1 MFVRLINWALSA
13 ALIGTLVSIFTIG
26 AGYLLIKPNLPEIN
40 LVDEDVL
47 QIPLKV
53 LTSDGVLIG
62 EFGDQKRRTI
72 EYKEIPQNLKNAFL
86 AAEDDQFFEHS
97 GVRLTSLIRAVFQ
110 MVQSGEIVSGG
121 GTITMQVVRGY
132 LLSRD
137 QKIIRKIKEIYLAF
151 ELESSASKEEIFS
164 LYLNTIFLGNRSY
177 GVEAAANKYF
187 SKSINELTL
196 AESALIASSAQLPSR
211 INPIRSPD
219 RSIIRR
225 NWILGRMY
233 KLGYI
238 GRAQFLLA
246 KAEPINLTQ
255 LDSSFSLDG
264 RYIAEITRQAMIERY
279 GLSVYKDGLS
289 VITTID
295 SSLQQAAIESAA
307 KNLYAYDKRHGWR
320 EPVNL
325 LSKIP
330 DLIFQELQDGNLD
343 ILYQDSNT
351 SDELGMRQL
360 NISIIRSVITTIDSS
375 LQQAALES
383 VAKNLYAYDKRHGWR
398 EPVNLLSKIP
408 DSIFKELQ
416 DGNLDILYQDSIT
429 PDELGMRQLNISVIR
444 DFFKDFVNS
453 DRHSVGIVMD
463 VKPERIIYL
472 NNSFQLETL
481 FWDDAYEWARPR
493 ITINKLGPRPQNFYD
508 ILRLGDLIYLSEM
521 NGNYYLDQ
529 VPDAEVAFISADPS
543 SGAIKT
549 YIGGLNFS
557 KSNFDRVKQSYPQAG
572 SSFKPFIYASAF
584 ANGYKA
590 SDKINDAPIIFED
603 SNLES
608 SWRPENYTGKFY
620 GPIRLREA
628 LVQSVNLVSIKLLRE
643 MGIPLTQNYLSRF
656 GFSKSRLAPDLSLA
670 LGSSSFSPAE
680 MVRAYSIMVNS
691 DDPKDLFFIERV
703 MDRNG
708 KTIFQN
714 PQIDN
719 KKKNI
724 DAFPWFQTQLTE
736 EIKPFYLL
744 PPIQKESMASIDPRV
759 TFITKDILREALSRG
774 SNGRKTQVLNRDDI
788 AGKTGTTND
797 AISTWFSGFH
807 SDLVTTVWIGTD
819 DFSSLGDNEF
829 GSSIALP
836 TWVDFMKTA
845 LMSLPEEDW
854 KIPKGLSYVRVDRET
869 GKPVDESSKNSY
881 FELFLDE

>member
-1 MFVRLINWALSA
+1 MFIRLINWALA
-13 ALIGTLVSIFTIG
+13 IALIGSIASILTIG
-26 AGYLLIKPNLPEIN
+26 IGYLLIKPTLPEIN

-72 EYKEIPQNLKNAFL
+72 EYDQIPQNLKNAFL
-86 AAEDDQFFEHS
+86 AAEDDQFFEH
-97 GVRLTSLIRAVFQ
+97 GGIRIPSLIRAFYQ
-110 MVQSGEIVSGG
+110 MIQSGEIVSGG

-132 LLSRD
+132 LLSRE

-151 ELESSASKEEIFS
+151 ELEGSATKEEIFS

-196 AESALIASSAQLPSR
+196 AEAALIASSAQLPSR

-219 RSIIRR
+219 RSIVRR
-225 NWILGRMY
+225 NWILGRMH

-246 KAEPINLTQ
+246 KSEPIKLTQ
-255 LDSSFSLDG
+255 LDSNFSLDG

-295 SSLQQAAIESAA
+295 SSLQQAALESVS
-307 KNLYAYDKRHGWR
+307 KNLYIYDKRHGWR
-320 EPVNL
+320 EPINL
-325 LSKIP
+325 LSKISES
-330 DLIFQELQDGNLD
+330 IFEELQAGNLE
-343 ILYQDSNT
+343 ILYEESNT
-351 SDELGMRQL
+351 SDELGM
-360 NISIIRSVITTIDSS
+360 
-375 LQQAALES
+375 
-383 VAKNLYAYDKRHGWR
+383 K
-398 EPVNLLSKIP
+398 
-408 DSIFKELQ
+408 
-416 DGNLDILYQDSIT
+416 
-429 PDELGMRQLNISVIR
+429 QLNISVIR
-444 DFFKDFVNS
+444 DFFKELVNL
-453 DRHSVGIVMD
+453 DKHSGGIVID
-463 VKPERIIYL
+463 VKPERVLYL
-472 NNSFQLETL
+472 NNAFQLESL
-481 FWDDAYEWARPR
+481 FWDDAYKWARR
-493 ITINKLGPRPQNFYD
+493 KIDINKLGPRPQNFYD
-508 ILRLGDLIYLSEM
+508 ILRMGDLIYLSEQ

-529 VPDAEVAFISADPS
+529 IPDAEVAFISTDPS
-543 SGAIKT
+543 NGAIKT

-557 KSNFDRVKQSYPQAG
+557 KSNFDRIKQSYPQAG

-584 ANGYKA
+584 ANGYQA

-603 SNLES
+603 ANLES

-643 MGIPLTQNYLSRF
+643 MGIPLTKNYLSRF
-656 GFSKSRLAPDLSLA
+656 GFPVSRLAPDLSLA

-680 MVRAYSIMVNS
+680 MVRAYSIMANS
-691 DDPKDLFFIERV
+691 DDPQDLYFIERIE
-703 MDRNG
+703 DRNG
-708 KTIFQN
+708 KIIFQN
-714 PQIDN
+714 PQTEN

-744 PPIQKESMASIDPRV
+744 PPLSKESLEPIDPRV

-774 SNGRKTQVLNRDDI
+774 SNGRKTQVLRRGDI

-807 SDLVTTVWIGTD
+807 NDLVSTVWVGTD

-836 TWVDFMKTA
+836 TWVDFMKKA
-845 LMSLPEEDW
+845 LTNLPEEDW
-854 KIPKGLSYVRVDRET
+854 SMPKGLSYVRVDRET
-869 GKPVDESSKNSY
+869 GQPVDENSKNSY
-881 FELFLDE
+881 FELFFDEEI

>member
-1 MFVRLINWALSA
+1 MFIRLINWALA
-13 ALIGTLVSIFTIG
+13 IALIGSIASILTIG
-26 AGYLLIKPNLPEIN
+26 IGYLLIKPTLPEIN

-72 EYKEIPQNLKNAFL
+72 EYDQIPQNLKNAFL
-86 AAEDDQFFEHS
+86 AAEDDQFFEH
-97 GVRLTSLIRAVFQ
+97 GGIRIPSLIRAFYQ
-110 MVQSGEIVSGG
+110 MIQSGEIVSGG

-132 LLSRD
+132 LLSRE

-151 ELESSASKEEIFS
+151 ELEGSATKEEIFS

-196 AESALIASSAQLPSR
+196 AEAALIASSAQLPSR

-219 RSIIRR
+219 RSIVRR
-225 NWILGRMY
+225 NWILGRMH

-246 KAEPINLTQ
+246 KSEPIKLTQ
-255 LDSSFSLDG
+255 LDSNFSLDG

-295 SSLQQAAIESAA
+295 SSLQQAALESVS
-307 KNLYAYDKRHGWR
+307 KNLYIYDKRHGWR
-320 EPVNL
+320 DPINL
-325 LSKIP
+325 LSKISES
-330 DLIFQELQDGNLD
+330 IFEELQAGNLE
-343 ILYQDSNT
+343 ILYEESNT
-351 SDELGMRQL
+351 SDELGM
-360 NISIIRSVITTIDSS
+360 
-375 LQQAALES
+375 
-383 VAKNLYAYDKRHGWR
+383 K
-398 EPVNLLSKIP
+398 
-408 DSIFKELQ
+408 
-416 DGNLDILYQDSIT
+416 
-429 PDELGMRQLNISVIR
+429 QLNISVIR
-444 DFFKDFVNS
+444 DFFKELVNL
-453 DRHSVGIVMD
+453 DKHSGGIVID
-463 VKPERIIYL
+463 VKPERVLYL
-472 NNSFQLETL
+472 NNTFQLESL
-481 FWDDAYEWARPR
+481 FWDDAYKWARR
-493 ITINKLGPRPQNFYD
+493 KIDINKLGPRPQNFYD
-508 ILRLGDLIYLSEM
+508 ILRMGDLIYLSEQ

-529 VPDAEVAFISADPS
+529 IPDAEVAFISTDPS
-543 SGAIKT
+543 NGAIKT

-557 KSNFDRVKQSYPQAG
+557 KSNFDRIKQSYPQAG

-603 SNLES
+603 ANLES

-643 MGIPLTQNYLSRF
+643 MGIPLTKNYLSRF
-656 GFSKSRLAPDLSLA
+656 GFPVSRLAPDLSLA

-680 MVRAYSIMVNS
+680 MVRAYSIMANS
-691 DDPKDLFFIERV
+691 DDPQDLYFIERIE
-703 MDRNG
+703 DRNG
-708 KTIFQN
+708 KIIFQN
-714 PQIDN
+714 PQTDN

-744 PPIQKESMASIDPRV
+744 PPLSKESLEPIDPRV

-774 SNGRKTQVLNRDDI
+774 SNGRKTQVLRRSDI

-807 SDLVTTVWIGTD
+807 NDLVSTVWVGTD

-836 TWVDFMKTA
+836 TWVDFMKKA
-845 LMSLPEEDW
+845 LTNLPEEDW
-854 KIPKGLSYVRVDRET
+854 SMPKGLSYVRVDRET
-869 GKPVDESSKNSY
+869 GQPVDENSKNSY
-881 FELFLDE
+881 FELFFDEEI

>member
-1 MFVRLINWALSA
+1 MIIRLINLALSS
-13 ALIGTLVSIFTIG
+13 ALIVALVSIFIIG
-26 AGYLLIKPNLPEIN
+26 TGYLLIKPSLPEIN
-40 LVDEDVL
+40 LVDEGVL

-53 LTSDGVLIG
+53 FTSDGVLIG

-72 EYKEIPQNLKNAFL
+72 EYEEIPDNLKNAFL
-86 AAEDDQFFEHS
+86 AAEDDQFFMH
-97 GVRLTSLIRAVFQ
+97 GGIRLSSLIRAVYQ
-110 MVQSGEIVSGG
+110 MIQSGEIVSGG

-132 LLSRD
+132 LLSRE

-151 ELESSASKEEIFS
+151 ELESSATKEEIFS

-211 INPIRSPD
+211 INPIRSPN

-246 KAEPINLTQ
+246 QSEPINLTQ
-255 LDSSFSLDG
+255 LDSNFSLDG
-264 RYIAEITRQAMIERY
+264 RYIAEITRQAMIDRY

-295 SSLQQAAIESAA
+295 SSLQQAALNSAE

-320 EPVNL
+320 EPINL

-330 DLIFQELQDGNLD
+330 ESIFDELKDGNLN
-343 ILYQDSNT
+343 ILFEESNT
-351 SDELGMRQL
+351 LDELGMRQL
-360 NISIIRSVITTIDSS
+360 NISIIRD
-375 LQQAALES
+375 L
-383 VAKNLYAYDKRHGWR
+383 
-398 EPVNLLSKIP
+398 
-408 DSIFKELQ
+408 FKEML
-416 DGNLDILYQDSIT
+416 NLD
-429 PDELGMRQLNISVIR
+429 
-444 DFFKDFVNS
+444 K
-453 DRHSVGIVMD
+453 HSGGIVID
-463 VKPERIIYL
+463 VKPERVMYL
-472 NNSFQLETL
+472 NNSFQLESL
-481 FWDDAYEWARPR
+481 FWDDSYKWARQK
-493 ITINKLGPRPQNFYD
+493 IDINKLGPRPQNFYD
-508 ILRLGDLIYLSEM
+508 ILRKGDLLYLSQK

-529 VPDAEVAFISADPS
+529 VPDAEVAFISTDPS
-543 SGAIKT
+543 NGAIKT

-643 MGIPLTQNYLSRF
+643 MGIPLTQDYLSRF
-656 GFSKSRLAPDLSLA
+656 GFSISRLAPDLSLA

-680 MVRAYSIMVNS
+680 MVRAYSILVNS
-691 DDPKDLFFIERV
+691 EDPKDLFFIDRIE
-703 MDRNG
+703 DRNG

-714 PQIDN
+714 PKVEN
-719 KKKNI
+719 KQKNI
-724 DAFPWFQTQLTE
+724 EAFPWFQTQLTE

-744 PPIQKESMASIDPRV
+744 PPITKKLLEPIDPRA
-759 TFITKDILREALSRG
+759 TFITKDILRETLSRG
-774 SNGRKTQVLNRDDI
+774 SNRRKTEVLNRSDI

-807 SDLVTTVWIGTD
+807 NDLVTTIWIGTD
-819 DFSSLGDNEF
+819 DFTSLGDNEF

-836 TWVDFMKTA
+836 AWVDFMKTA
-845 LMSLPEEDW
+845 LPDLPEDDW
-854 KIPKGLSYVRVDRET
+854 EIPKGLSYVRVDRET
-869 GKPVDESSKNSY
+869 GRPVDESSKNSY
-881 FELFLDE
+881 FELYLDEGS

>member
-1 MFVRLINWALSA
+1 MFSKLINWAFLA
-13 ALIGTLVSIFTIG
+13 ALIATLISIFTIG
-26 AGYLLIKPNLPEIN
+26 VGYIVIKPSLPEIN

-72 EYKEIPQNLKNAFL
+72 EYQQIPKNLKNAFL
-86 AAEDDQFFEHS
+86 AAEDDQFFEHN
-97 GVRLTSLIRAVFQ
+97 GIRIPSLLRAFYQ
-110 MVQSGEIVSGG
+110 MIQSGEIVSGG

-132 LLSRD
+132 LLSRE

-187 SKSINELTL
+187 AKSIDDLTL

-238 GRAQFLLA
+238 GRAQLLLA
-246 KAEPINLTQ
+246 QSEPIKLTQ
-255 LDSSFSLDG
+255 LDSSFTLDG
-264 RYIAEITRQAMIERY
+264 RYIAEITRQAMIDRY
-279 GLSVYKDGLS
+279 GLSVYKDGL
-289 VITTID
+289 
-295 SSLQQAAIESAA
+295 
-307 KNLYAYDKRHGWR
+307 
-320 EPVNL
+320 
-325 LSKIP
+325 
-330 DLIFQELQDGNLD
+330 
-343 ILYQDSNT
+343 
-351 SDELGMRQL
+351 
-360 NISIIRSVITTIDSS
+360 SVITTIDSS

-398 EPVNLLSKIP
+398 EPINLLSKIP
-408 DSIFKELQ
+408 ESIFKELQ
-416 DGNLDILYQDSIT
+416 AGNLNVLYEESNISDS
-429 PDELGMRQLNISVIR
+429 LGMKQRNVSVIR
-444 DFFKDFVNS
+444 DFFEELVSLDN
-453 DRHSVGIVMD
+453 HSAGIVID
-463 VKPERIIYL
+463 VKPERVVYL
-472 NNSFQLETL
+472 NNSFQLESL
-481 FWDDAYEWARPR
+481 FWNDSYNWARRR
-493 ITINKLGPRPQNFYD
+493 IDINKLGPRPQNFYD
-508 ILRLGDLIYLSEM
+508 ILSLGDLIYLSKA
-521 NGNYYLDQ
+521 NGSYYLDQ

-643 MGIPLTQNYLSRF
+643 MGIPLTQDYLSRF

-680 MVRAYSIMVNS
+680 MVRAYSILVNS
-691 DDPKDLFFIERV
+691 KDPKDLFFIERII
-703 MDRNG
+703 DRDG

-714 PQIDN
+714 PQLEN
-719 KKKNI
+719 KEKNI
-724 DAFPWFQTQLTE
+724 TAFPWFQTQFTD

-744 PPIQKESMASIDPRV
+744 PSINKQSIESIDPRV
-759 TFITKDILREALSRG
+759 SFITKDILRETLSRG
-774 SNGRKTQVLNRDDI
+774 SYRRKVQVLKRSDI

-807 SDLVTTVWIGTD
+807 NNLATTVWVGTD
-819 DFSSLGDNEF
+819 DFSSLGNNEF

-836 TWVDFMKTA
+836 AWIDFMKTA
-845 LMSLPEEDW
+845 LVSLPEEDW
-854 KIPKGLSYVRVDRET
+854 KIPKGLSYVRVDLET
-869 GKPVDESSKNSY
+869 GRPVDETSQNSY
-881 FELFLDE
+881 FELFLDEDS

>member
-1 MFVRLINWALSA
+1 M
-13 ALIGTLVSIFTIG
+13 
-26 AGYLLIKPNLPEIN
+26 IKTNLPEIN

-72 EYKEIPQNLKNAFL
+72 EYREIPQNLKNAFL

-246 KAEPINLTQ
+246 KSEPINLTQ

-264 RYIAEITRQAMIERY
+264 RYIAEIARQAMIERY
-279 GLSVYKDGLS
+279 GLSVYKDGL
-289 VITTID
+289 
-295 SSLQQAAIESAA
+295 
-307 KNLYAYDKRHGWR
+307 
-320 EPVNL
+320 
-325 LSKIP
+325 
-330 DLIFQELQDGNLD
+330 
-343 ILYQDSNT
+343 
-351 SDELGMRQL
+351 
-360 NISIIRSVITTIDSS
+360 SVITTIDSS

-398 EPVNLLSKIP
+398 EPVNLLSRIP
-408 DSIFKELQ
+408 ESIFKELQ
-416 DGNLDILYQDSIT
+416 DGNLDILYKDAIT
-429 PDELGMRQLNISVIR
+429 SDELGMRQLNISLIR
-444 DFFKDFVNS
+444 DFFEEFVNS
-453 DRHSVGIVMD
+453 DMHSAGIVMD

-472 NNSFQLETL
+472 NNSFQLESL
-481 FWDDAYEWARPR
+481 FWDDSYQWARPR
-493 ITINKLGPRPQNFYD
+493 ITINKLGPRPENFYD

-521 NGNYYLDQ
+521 NGDYYLDQ
-529 VPDAEVAFISADPS
+529 VPDAEVAFISTNPS
-543 SGAIKT
+543 NGAVKT

-628 LVQSVNLVSIKLLRE
+628 LVQSINIVSIKLLRE

-703 MDRNG
+703 VDRNG

-714 PQIDN
+714 PQAKN
-719 KKKNI
+719 KTKNI
-724 DAFPWFQTQLTE
+724 NAFPWFQTQLTE

-744 PPIQKESMASIDPRV
+744 PPIQNASSSPIDPRV
-759 TFITKDILREALSRG
+759 TFVTKDILREALSRG
-774 SNGRKTQVLNRDDI
+774 SNGRKTQALNRSDI

-807 SDLVTTVWIGTD
+807 NDLVTTVWVGTD
-819 DFSSLGDNEF
+819 DFSSLG
-829 GSSIALP
+829 
-836 TWVDFMKTA
+836 
-845 LMSLPEEDW
+845 
-854 KIPKGLSYVRVDRET
+854 R
-869 GKPVDESSKNSY
+869 
-881 FELFLDE
+881 

>member
-1 MFVRLINWALSA
+1 MFIRLINWALA
-13 ALIGTLVSIFTIG
+13 IALIGSIASILTIG
-26 AGYLLIKPNLPEIN
+26 IGYFLIKPTLPEIN

-72 EYKEIPQNLKNAFL
+72 EYDQIPKNLKNAFL
-86 AAEDDQFFEHS
+86 AAEDDQFFEH
-97 GVRLTSLIRAVFQ
+97 GGIRIPSLIRAFYQ
-110 MVQSGEIVSGG
+110 MIQSGEIVSGG

-132 LLSRD
+132 LLSRE
-137 QKIIRKIKEIYLAF
+137 QKIFRKIKEIYLAF
-151 ELESSASKEEIFS
+151 ELEGSATKEEIFS

-196 AESALIASSAQLPSR
+196 AEAALIASSAQLPSR

-219 RSIIRR
+219 RSIVRR
-225 NWILGRMY
+225 NWILGRMH

-246 KAEPINLTQ
+246 KSEPIKLTQ
-255 LDSSFSLDG
+255 LDSNFSLDG

-295 SSLQQAAIESAA
+295 SSLQQAALESVS
-307 KNLYAYDKRHGWR
+307 KNLYIYDKRHGWR
-320 EPVNL
+320 EPINL
-325 LSKIP
+325 LSKISES
-330 DLIFQELQDGNLD
+330 IFEELQAGNLE
-343 ILYQDSNT
+343 ILYEESNT
-351 SDELGMRQL
+351 SDELGM
-360 NISIIRSVITTIDSS
+360 
-375 LQQAALES
+375 
-383 VAKNLYAYDKRHGWR
+383 K
-398 EPVNLLSKIP
+398 
-408 DSIFKELQ
+408 
-416 DGNLDILYQDSIT
+416 
-429 PDELGMRQLNISVIR
+429 QLNISVIR
-444 DFFKDFVNS
+444 DFFKELVNL
-453 DRHSVGIVMD
+453 DKHSGGIVID
-463 VKPERIIYL
+463 VKPERVLYL
-472 NNSFQLETL
+472 NNAFQLESL
-481 FWDDAYEWARPR
+481 FWDDAYKWARR
-493 ITINKLGPRPQNFYD
+493 KIDINKLGPRPQNFYD
-508 ILRLGDLIYLSEM
+508 ILRMGDLIYLSEQ

-529 VPDAEVAFISADPS
+529 IPDAEVAFISTDPS
-543 SGAIKT
+543 NGAIKT

-557 KSNFDRVKQSYPQAG
+557 KSNFDRIKQSYPQAG

-584 ANGYKA
+584 ANGYQA

-603 SNLES
+603 ANLES

-643 MGIPLTQNYLSRF
+643 MGIPLTKNYLSRF
-656 GFSKSRLAPDLSLA
+656 GFPVSRLAPDLSLA

-680 MVRAYSIMVNS
+680 MVRAYSIMANS
-691 DDPKDLFFIERV
+691 DDPQDLYFIERIE
-703 MDRNG
+703 DRNG
-708 KTIFQN
+708 KIIFQN
-714 PQIDN
+714 PQTEN

-744 PPIQKESMASIDPRV
+744 PPLSKESLEPIDPRV

-774 SNGRKTQVLNRDDI
+774 SNGRKTQVLRRSDI

-807 SDLVTTVWIGTD
+807 NDLVSTVWVGTD

-836 TWVDFMKTA
+836 TWVDFMKKA
-845 LMSLPEEDW
+845 LTNLPEEDW
-854 KIPKGLSYVRVDRET
+854 SMPKGLSYVRVDRET
-869 GKPVDESSKNSY
+869 GQPVDENSKNSY
-881 FELFLDE
+881 FELFFDEEI

>member
-1 MFVRLINWALSA
+1 MFIRLINLALSA
-13 ALIGTLVSIFTIG
+13 ALIGTLVSTFTIVG
-26 AGYLLIKPNLPEIN
+26 GYLLIKPNLPEIN

-246 KAEPINLTQ
+246 KSEPINLTQ
-255 LDSSFSLDG
+255 LDSNFSLDG
-264 RYIAEITRQAMIERY
+264 RYIAEIARQAMINRY

-289 VITTID
+289 V
-295 SSLQQAAIESAA
+295 
-307 KNLYAYDKRHGWR
+307 
-320 EPVNL
+320 
-325 LSKIP
+325 
-330 DLIFQELQDGNLD
+330 F
-343 ILYQDSNT
+343 
-351 SDELGMRQL
+351 
-360 NISIIRSVITTIDSS
+360 TTIDSS
-375 LQQAALES
+375 LQQAALKS
-383 VAKNLYAYDKRHGWR
+383 VAKNLYEYDKRHGWR
-398 EPVNLLSKIP
+398 EPTNLLSKIP
-408 DSIFKELQ
+408 DSIFKELK

-429 PDELGMRQLNISVIR
+429 SDELGMRQLNISVIR
-444 DFFKDFVNS
+444 DLFKEFVNS
-453 DRHSVGIVMD
+453 DRHSAGIIID
-463 VKPERIIYL
+463 VKPERIIFL
-472 NNSFQLETL
+472 NNSFQLESL
-481 FWDDAYEWARPR
+481 FWNDSYEWARPR
-493 ITINKLGPRPQNFYD
+493 ITINKLGPRPDNFYD

-521 NGNYYLDQ
+521 DGNYYLDQ
-529 VPDAEVAFISADPS
+529 LPDAEVAFISANPS
-543 SGAIKT
+543 NGAVKT

-656 GFSKSRLAPDLSLA
+656 GFSRSRLAPDLSLA

-680 MVRAYSIMVNS
+680 MVRAYSILVNS

-703 MDRNG
+703 VDRNG

-714 PQIDN
+714 PQVKN
-719 KKKNI
+719 KTKNI

-744 PPIQKESMASIDPRV
+744 PPIQRESIAPIDPRV
-759 TFITKDILREALSRG
+759 TFIIKDILREALSRG
-774 SNGRKTQVLNRDDI
+774 SNRRKTQILNRGDI

-807 SDLVTTVWIGTD
+807 NDLVTTVWVGTD

-836 TWVDFMKTA
+836 AWVDFMKTA
-845 LMSLPEEDW
+845 LVNLPEEDW
-854 KIPKGLSYVRVDRET
+854 KIPEGLSYVRVDRET
-869 GKPVDESSKNSY
+869 GRPVDESSKNSY

>member
-1 MFVRLINWALSA
+1 MFSKLINWAFLA
-13 ALIGTLVSIFTIG
+13 ALIATLVSIFTIG
-26 AGYLLIKPNLPEIN
+26 VGYIVIKPSLPEIN

-72 EYKEIPQNLKNAFL
+72 EYQQIPKNLKNAFL
-86 AAEDDQFFEHS
+86 AAEDDQFFEHN
-97 GVRLTSLIRAVFQ
+97 GIRIPSLLRAFYQ
-110 MVQSGEIVSGG
+110 MIQSGEIVSGG

-132 LLSRD
+132 LLSRE

-187 SKSINELTL
+187 AKSIDDLTL

-238 GRAQFLLA
+238 GRAQLLLA
-246 KAEPINLTQ
+246 QSEPIKLTQ
-255 LDSSFSLDG
+255 LDSSFTLDG
-264 RYIAEITRQAMIERY
+264 RYIAEITRQAMIDRY
-279 GLSVYKDGLS
+279 GLSVYKDGL
-289 VITTID
+289 
-295 SSLQQAAIESAA
+295 
-307 KNLYAYDKRHGWR
+307 
-320 EPVNL
+320 
-325 LSKIP
+325 
-330 DLIFQELQDGNLD
+330 
-343 ILYQDSNT
+343 
-351 SDELGMRQL
+351 
-360 NISIIRSVITTIDSS
+360 SVITTIDSS

-398 EPVNLLSKIP
+398 EPINLLSKIP
-408 DSIFKELQ
+408 ESIFKELQ
-416 DGNLDILYQDSIT
+416 AGNLNVLYEESNISDS
-429 PDELGMRQLNISVIR
+429 LGMKQRNVSVIR
-444 DFFKDFVNS
+444 DFFEELVSLDN
-453 DRHSVGIVMD
+453 HSAGIVID
-463 VKPERIIYL
+463 VKPERVVYL
-472 NNSFQLETL
+472 NNSFQLESL
-481 FWDDAYEWARPR
+481 FWNDSYNWARRR
-493 ITINKLGPRPQNFYD
+493 IDINKLGPRPQNFYD
-508 ILRLGDLIYLSEM
+508 ILSLGDLIYLSKA
-521 NGNYYLDQ
+521 NGSYYLDQ

-643 MGIPLTQNYLSRF
+643 MGIPLTQDYLSRF

-680 MVRAYSIMVNS
+680 MVRAYSILVNS
-691 DDPKDLFFIERV
+691 KNPKDLFFIERII
-703 MDRNG
+703 DRDG

-714 PQIDN
+714 PQLEN
-719 KKKNI
+719 KEKNI
-724 DAFPWFQTQLTE
+724 TAFPWFQTQFTD

-744 PPIQKESMASIDPRV
+744 PSINKQSIESIDPRV
-759 TFITKDILREALSRG
+759 SFITKDILRETLSRG
-774 SNGRKTQVLNRDDI
+774 SYRRKVQVLKRSDI

-807 SDLVTTVWIGTD
+807 NNLATTVWVGTD
-819 DFSSLGDNEF
+819 DFSSLGNNEF

-836 TWVDFMKTA
+836 TWIDFMKTA
-845 LMSLPEEDW
+845 LVSLPEEDW
-854 KIPKGLSYVRVDRET
+854 KIPKGLSYVRVDLET
-869 GKPVDESSKNSY
+869 GRPVDETSQNSY
-881 FELFLDE
+881 FELFLDEDS

>member
-13 ALIGTLVSIFTIG
+13 ALIGTLVSIFTILG
-26 AGYLLIKPNLPEIN
+26 GYLLIKPNLPEIN

-97 GVRLTSLIRAVFQ
+97 GVRLASLIRAVFQ

-246 KAEPINLTQ
+246 KSEPINLTQ
-255 LDSSFSLDG
+255 LDSNFSLDG
-264 RYIAEITRQAMIERY
+264 RYIAEITRQAMINRY

-289 VITTID
+289 VFTTID
-295 SSLQQAAIESAA
+295 SSLQKAALESVA
-307 KNLYAYDKRHGWR
+307 KNLYEYDKRHGWR

-325 LSKIP
+325 LS
-330 DLIFQELQDGNLD
+330 
-343 ILYQDSNT
+343 
-351 SDELGMRQL
+351 R
-360 NISIIRSVITTIDSS
+360 
-375 LQQAALES
+375 
-383 VAKNLYAYDKRHGWR
+383 
-398 EPVNLLSKIP
+398 IP
-408 DSIFKELQ
+408 DSIFKELK

-444 DFFKDFVNS
+444 DLFKEVINS
-453 DRHSVGIVMD
+453 DRHSAGIIID

-472 NNSFQLETL
+472 NNSFQLESL
-481 FWDDAYEWARPR
+481 FWNDSYEWARPR
-493 ITINKLGPRPQNFYD
+493 ITINKLGPRPDNFYD

-521 NGNYYLDQ
+521 DGNYYLDQ
-529 VPDAEVAFISADPS
+529 VPDAEVAFISTNPS
-543 SGAIKT
+543 NGAVKT

-584 ANGYKA
+584 ANSYSA

-603 SNLES
+603 ANLES

-628 LVQSVNLVSIKLLRE
+628 LIQSVNLVSIKLLRE
-643 MGIPLTQNYLSRF
+643 MGIPLAQNYLSRF

-680 MVRAYSIMVNS
+680 MVRAYSILVNS

-703 MDRNG
+703 VDRNG

-714 PQIDN
+714 PQVKN
-719 KKKNI
+719 KTKNI
-724 DAFPWFQTQLTE
+724 DAFPWFQTKLIE

-744 PPIQKESMASIDPRV
+744 PPIQGESITSIDPRV

-774 SNGRKTQVLNRDDI
+774 SNGRKTQILNRSDI

-807 SDLVTTVWIGTD
+807 NDLVTTVWVGTD
-819 DFSSLGDNEF
+819 DFSSLGDSEF

-836 TWVDFMKTA
+836 AWVDFMKTA
-845 LMSLPEEDW
+845 LVNLPEEEW

-869 GKPVDESSKNSY
+869 GRPVDESSKNSY

>member
-1 MFVRLINWALSA
+1 MFSKFINWALLA
-13 ALIGTLVSIFTIG
+13 ALIATLLSIFTIG
-26 AGYLLIKPNLPEIN
+26 VGYIVIKPSLPEIN

-72 EYKEIPQNLKNAFL
+72 EYQQIPKNLKNAFL
-86 AAEDDQFFEHS
+86 AAEDDQFFEHN
-97 GVRLTSLIRAVFQ
+97 GIRIPSLLRAFYQ
-110 MVQSGEIVSGG
+110 MIQSGEIVSGG

-132 LLSRD
+132 LLSRE

-187 SKSINELTL
+187 AKSIDDLTL

-238 GRAQFLLA
+238 GRAQLLLA
-246 KAEPINLTQ
+246 QSEPIKLTQ
-255 LDSSFSLDG
+255 LDSSFTLDG
-264 RYIAEITRQAMIERY
+264 RYIAEITRQAMIDRY
-279 GLSVYKDGLS
+279 GLSVYKDGL
-289 VITTID
+289 
-295 SSLQQAAIESAA
+295 
-307 KNLYAYDKRHGWR
+307 
-320 EPVNL
+320 
-325 LSKIP
+325 
-330 DLIFQELQDGNLD
+330 
-343 ILYQDSNT
+343 
-351 SDELGMRQL
+351 
-360 NISIIRSVITTIDSS
+360 SVITTIDSS

-398 EPVNLLSKIP
+398 EPINLLSKIP
-408 DSIFKELQ
+408 ESIFKELQ
-416 DGNLDILYQDSIT
+416 AGNLNVLYEESNISDS
-429 PDELGMRQLNISVIR
+429 LGMKQRNVSVIR
-444 DFFKDFVNS
+444 DFFEELVSLDN
-453 DRHSVGIVMD
+453 HSAGIVID
-463 VKPERIIYL
+463 VKPERVVYL
-472 NNSFQLETL
+472 NNSFQLESL
-481 FWDDAYEWARPR
+481 FWNDSYNWARRR
-493 ITINKLGPRPQNFYD
+493 IDINKLGPRPQNFYD
-508 ILRLGDLIYLSEM
+508 ILSLGDLIYLSKA
-521 NGNYYLDQ
+521 NGSYYLDQ

-643 MGIPLTQNYLSRF
+643 MGIPLTQDYLSRF

-680 MVRAYSIMVNS
+680 MVRAYSILVNS
-691 DDPKDLFFIERV
+691 KDPKDLFFIERII
-703 MDRNG
+703 DRDG

-714 PQIDN
+714 PQLEN
-719 KKKNI
+719 KEKNI
-724 DAFPWFQTQLTE
+724 TAFPWFQTQFTD

-744 PPIQKESMASIDPRV
+744 PSINKQSIESIDPRV
-759 TFITKDILREALSRG
+759 SFITKDILRETLSRG
-774 SNGRKTQVLNRDDI
+774 SYRRKVQVLKRSDI

-807 SDLVTTVWIGTD
+807 NNLATTVWVGTD
-819 DFSSLGDNEF
+819 DFSSLGNNEF

-836 TWVDFMKTA
+836 TWIDFMKTA
-845 LMSLPEEDW
+845 LVSLPEEDW
-854 KIPKGLSYVRVDRET
+854 KIPKGLSYVRVDLET
-869 GKPVDESSKNSY
+869 GRPVDETSQNSY
-881 FELFLDE
+881 FELFLDEDS

>member
-1 MFVRLINWALSA
+1 MFIRLINWALA
-13 ALIGTLVSIFTIG
+13 IALIGSIASILTIG
-26 AGYLLIKPNLPEIN
+26 IGYFLIKPTLPEIN

-72 EYKEIPQNLKNAFL
+72 EYDQIPQNLKNAFL
-86 AAEDDQFFEHS
+86 AAEDDQFFEH
-97 GVRLTSLIRAVFQ
+97 GGIRIPSLIRAFYQ
-110 MVQSGEIVSGG
+110 MIQSGEIVSGG

-132 LLSRD
+132 LLSRE

-151 ELESSASKEEIFS
+151 ELEGSATKEEIFS

-196 AESALIASSAQLPSR
+196 AEAALIASSAQLPSR

-219 RSIIRR
+219 RSIVRR
-225 NWILGRMY
+225 NWILGRMH

-246 KAEPINLTQ
+246 KSEPIKLTQ
-255 LDSSFSLDG
+255 LDSNFSLDG

-295 SSLQQAAIESAA
+295 SSLQQAALESVS
-307 KNLYAYDKRHGWR
+307 KNLYIYDKRHGWR
-320 EPVNL
+320 EPINL
-325 LSKIP
+325 LSKISES
-330 DLIFQELQDGNLD
+330 IFEELQAGNLE
-343 ILYQDSNT
+343 ILYEESNT
-351 SDELGMRQL
+351 SDELGM
-360 NISIIRSVITTIDSS
+360 
-375 LQQAALES
+375 
-383 VAKNLYAYDKRHGWR
+383 K
-398 EPVNLLSKIP
+398 
-408 DSIFKELQ
+408 
-416 DGNLDILYQDSIT
+416 
-429 PDELGMRQLNISVIR
+429 QLNISVIR
-444 DFFKDFVNS
+444 DFFKELVNL
-453 DRHSVGIVMD
+453 DKHLGGIVID
-463 VKPERIIYL
+463 VKPERVLYL
-472 NNSFQLETL
+472 NNAFQLESL
-481 FWDDAYEWARPR
+481 FWDDAYKWARR
-493 ITINKLGPRPQNFYD
+493 KIDINKLGPRPQNFYD
-508 ILRLGDLIYLSEM
+508 ILRMGDLIYLSEQ

-529 VPDAEVAFISADPS
+529 IPDAEVAFISTDPS
-543 SGAIKT
+543 NGAIKT

-557 KSNFDRVKQSYPQAG
+557 KSNFDRIKQSYPQAG

-603 SNLES
+603 ANLES

-643 MGIPLTQNYLSRF
+643 MGIPLTKNYLSRF
-656 GFSKSRLAPDLSLA
+656 GFPVSRLAPDLSLA

-680 MVRAYSIMVNS
+680 MVRAYSIMTNS
-691 DDPKDLFFIERV
+691 DDPQDLYFIERIE
-703 MDRNG
+703 DRNG
-708 KTIFQN
+708 KIIFKN
-714 PQIDN
+714 PQTKN

-744 PPIQKESMASIDPRV
+744 PPLSKESLEPIDPRV

-774 SNGRKTQVLNRDDI
+774 SNGRKTQVLRRSDI

-807 SDLVTTVWIGTD
+807 NDLVSTVWVGTD

-836 TWVDFMKTA
+836 TWVDFMKKA
-845 LMSLPEEDW
+845 LTNLPEEDW
-854 KIPKGLSYVRVDRET
+854 SMPKGLSYVRVDRET
-869 GKPVDESSKNSY
+869 GQPVDENSKNSY
-881 FELFLDE
+881 FELFFDEEI

>member
-13 ALIGTLVSIFTIG
+13 ALIGTLVSIFTILG
-26 AGYLLIKPNLPEIN
+26 GYLLIKPNLPEIN

-97 GVRLTSLIRAVFQ
+97 GVRLASLIRAVFQ

-246 KAEPINLTQ
+246 KSEPINLTQ
-255 LDSSFSLDG
+255 LDSNFSLDG
-264 RYIAEITRQAMIERY
+264 RYIAEITRQAMINRY

-289 VITTID
+289 VFTTID
-295 SSLQQAAIESAA
+295 SSLQKAALESVA
-307 KNLYAYDKRHGWR
+307 KNLYEYDKRHGWR

-325 LSKIP
+325 LS
-330 DLIFQELQDGNLD
+330 
-343 ILYQDSNT
+343 
-351 SDELGMRQL
+351 R
-360 NISIIRSVITTIDSS
+360 
-375 LQQAALES
+375 
-383 VAKNLYAYDKRHGWR
+383 
-398 EPVNLLSKIP
+398 IP
-408 DSIFKELQ
+408 DSIFKELK

-444 DFFKDFVNS
+444 DLFKEVINS
-453 DRHSVGIVMD
+453 DRHSAGIIID

-472 NNSFQLETL
+472 NNSFQLESL
-481 FWDDAYEWARPR
+481 FWNDSYEWARPR
-493 ITINKLGPRPQNFYD
+493 ITINKLGPRPDNFYD

-521 NGNYYLDQ
+521 DGNYYLDQ
-529 VPDAEVAFISADPS
+529 VPDAEVAFISTNPS
-543 SGAIKT
+543 NGAVKT

-584 ANGYKA
+584 ANGYRA

-603 SNLES
+603 ANLES

-680 MVRAYSIMVNS
+680 MVRAYSILVNS

-703 MDRNG
+703 VDRNG

-714 PQIDN
+714 PQVKN
-719 KKKNI
+719 KTKNI
-724 DAFPWFQTQLTE
+724 DAFPWFQTQLKE

-744 PPIQKESMASIDPRV
+744 PPIQGESITSIDPRV

-774 SNGRKTQVLNRDDI
+774 SNGRKTQILNRSDI

-807 SDLVTTVWIGTD
+807 NDLVTTVWVGTD
-819 DFSSLGDNEF
+819 DFSSLGDSEF

-836 TWVDFMKTA
+836 AWVDFMKTA
-845 LMSLPEEDW
+845 LVNLPEEDW

-869 GKPVDESSKNSY
+869 GRPVDESSKNSY

>member
-1 MFVRLINWALSA
+1 MFIRLINWALSA
-13 ALIGTLVSIFTIG
+13 ALIGTLISILTIVG
-26 AGYLLIKPNLPEIN
+26 GYLIIKPSLPEIN

-53 LTSDGVLIG
+53 FTSDGVLIG

-86 AAEDDQFFEHS
+86 AAEDDQFFEHQ
-97 GVRLTSLIRAVFQ
+97 GIRIPSLIRAFYQ
-110 MVQSGEIVSGG
+110 MVRSGEIVSGG

-132 LLSRD
+132 LLSRE

-151 ELESSASKEEIFS
+151 ELETSASKEEIFS

-187 SKSINELTL
+187 SKSIDELTL
-196 AESALIASSAQLPSR
+196 AESALIASSAQLPSK
-211 INPIRSPD
+211 INPMRSPD

-225 NWILGRMY
+225 NWILGRMH

-238 GRAQFLLA
+238 GKAQFLLA
-246 KAEPINLTQ
+246 KSEPIDLIQ
-255 LDSSFSLDG
+255 SDSSFSIDG
-264 RYIAEITRQAMIERY
+264 RYIAEIVRQAMIDRY
-279 GLSVYKDGLS
+279 GLSAYKDGLS
-289 VITTID
+289 V
-295 SSLQQAAIESAA
+295 
-307 KNLYAYDKRHGWR
+307 
-320 EPVNL
+320 
-325 LSKIP
+325 
-330 DLIFQELQDGNLD
+330 F
-343 ILYQDSNT
+343 
-351 SDELGMRQL
+351 
-360 NISIIRSVITTIDSS
+360 TTIDSS

-383 VAKNLYAYDKRHGWR
+383 VAKNLYIYDKRHGWR
-398 EPVNLLSKIP
+398 EPINLLTKIP
-408 DSIFKELQ
+408 EVVFIELQ
-416 DGNLDILYQDSIT
+416 NGNIDILYQESDI
-429 PDELGMRQLNISVIR
+429 PDDLGMNQLYISIIR
-444 DFFKDFVNS
+444 DYFEDLLNLDK
-453 DRHSVGIVMD
+453 HSGGIVID

-472 NNSFQLETL
+472 NNSFQIESL
-481 FWDDAYEWARPR
+481 FWEDSYKWARRR
-493 ITINKLGPRPQNFYD
+493 ININKLGPTPQNFYD
-508 ILRLGDLIYLSEM
+508 ILRAGDLIYLSEIGGI
-521 NGNYYLDQ
+521 NYLDQ
-529 VPDAEVAFISADPS
+529 VPEAEAAFISTEPLT
-543 SGAIKT
+543 GAIKT

-572 SSFKPFIYASAF
+572 SSFKPFIYTSAF

-608 SWRPENYTGKFY
+608 SWRPENYTGRFY

-643 MGIPLTQNYLSRF
+643 MGIPLTQDFLSRF
-656 GFSKSRLAPDLSLA
+656 GFPSSRLAPDLSLA

-680 MVRAYSIMVNS
+680 MVRAYSILTNS
-691 DDPKDLFFIERV
+691 KDPKDLFFVERIL
-703 MDRNG
+703 DRNG

-714 PQIDN
+714 PELETKKDN
-719 KKKNI
+719 QETM
-724 DAFPWFQTQLTE
+724 DAFPWFQIQLTE
-736 EIKPFYLL
+736 KIKPFFLL
-744 PPIQKESMASIDPRV
+744 PPLKRDFELIDPRV

-774 SNGRKTQVLNRDDI
+774 TNGRKVQVLNRNDI

-807 SDLVTTVWIGTD
+807 NNLVTTVWVGTD

-845 LMSLPEEDW
+845 LVNLPKEDW
-854 KIPKGLSYVRVDRET
+854 RAPKGLSYVRVDRET
-869 GKPVDESSKNSY
+869 GKPVDENSKNSY
-881 FELFLDE
+881 FELFLDEDA

>member
-1 MFVRLINWALSA
+1 MFVRLINWTLSA
-13 ALIGTLVSIFTIG
+13 ALFGTLLSILFIG
-26 AGYLLIKPNLPEIN
+26 AGYLLVKPSLPEID

-53 LTSDGVLIG
+53 FTSDGVLIG

-72 EYKEIPQNLKNAFL
+72 EYEDIPINLKNAFL
-86 AAEDDQFFEHS
+86 AAEDDQFFKHH
-97 GVRLTSLIRAVFQ
+97 GIRIPSLIRAVYQ
-110 MVQSGEIVSGG
+110 MIKSGEIVSGG
-121 GTITMQVVRGY
+121 GTISMQVVRGY
-132 LLSRD
+132 LLSRE
-137 QKIIRKIKEIYLAF
+137 QKILRKIKEIYLAF
-151 ELESSASKEEIFS
+151 QLESYANKEEIFS

-177 GVEAAANKYF
+177 GVEAAANRYF

-219 RSIIRR
+219 RSLIRR

-238 GRAQFLLA
+238 GRGQYLIA
-246 KAEPINLTQ
+246 KSEPINLTQ
-255 LDSSFSLDG
+255 LESNFSLDG
-264 RYIAEITRQAMIERY
+264 QYIAEIARQAMINRY

-289 VITTID
+289 VFTTID
-295 SSLQQAAIESAA
+295 SSLQQAALESVS

-325 LSKIP
+325 LS
-330 DLIFQELQDGNLD
+330 
-343 ILYQDSNT
+343 
-351 SDELGMRQL
+351 R
-360 NISIIRSVITTIDSS
+360 
-375 LQQAALES
+375 
-383 VAKNLYAYDKRHGWR
+383 
-398 EPVNLLSKIP
+398 IP
-408 DSIFKELQ
+408 DSIFTQLQ

-429 PDELGMRQLNISVIR
+429 ADELGMRQLNISVIR
-444 DFFKDFVNS
+444 DLFKEFINS
-453 DRHSVGIVMD
+453 DRHSAGIIID
-463 VKPERIIYL
+463 VNPERIIYL
-472 NNSFQLETL
+472 DNSFQLESL
-481 FWDDAYEWARPR
+481 YWNDSYEWARSR
-493 ITINKLGPRPQNFYD
+493 ININKLGPRPDNFYD

-521 NGNYYLDQ
+521 DGNYYLDQ
-529 VPDAEVAFISADPS
+529 VPDAEVAFISANPS
-543 SGAIKT
+543 NGAVKT

-608 SWRPENYTGKFY
+608 SWRPENYTGEFY

-643 MGIPLTQNYLSRF
+643 MGIPLTQDYLSRF

-703 MDRNG
+703 VDRNG

-714 PQIDN
+714 PQVEN
-719 KKKNI
+719 KTKNI
-724 DAFPWFQTQLTE
+724 DAFPWFQTQLKE

-744 PPIQKESMASIDPRV
+744 PPIQGESIAPIDPRV
-759 TFITKDILREALSRG
+759 TFITKDILREALLRG
-774 SNGRKTQVLNRDDI
+774 SNGRKTQILNRSDI

-807 SDLVTTVWIGTD
+807 NDLVTTVWVGTD

-836 TWVDFMKTA
+836 AWVDFMKTA
-845 LMSLPEEDW
+845 LVSLPEEEW
-854 KIPKGLSYVRVDRET
+854 KIPEGLSYVRVDRET
-869 GKPVDESSKNSY
+869 GRPVDESSKNSY

>member
-1 MFVRLINWALSA
+1 MFFKLINWAFLA
-13 ALIGTLVSIFTIG
+13 ALIATLISIFTIG
-26 AGYLLIKPNLPEIN
+26 VGYIVIKPSLPEIN

-72 EYKEIPQNLKNAFL
+72 EYQQIPKNLKNAFL
-86 AAEDDQFFEHS
+86 AAEDDQFFEHN
-97 GVRLTSLIRAVFQ
+97 GIRIPSLLRAFYQ
-110 MVQSGEIVSGG
+110 MIQSGEIVSGG

-132 LLSRD
+132 LLSRE

-187 SKSINELTL
+187 AKSIDDLTL

-238 GRAQFLLA
+238 GRAQLLLA
-246 KAEPINLTQ
+246 QSEPIKLTQ
-255 LDSSFSLDG
+255 LDSSFTLDG
-264 RYIAEITRQAMIERY
+264 RYIAEITRQAMIDRY
-279 GLSVYKDGLS
+279 GLSVYKDGL
-289 VITTID
+289 
-295 SSLQQAAIESAA
+295 
-307 KNLYAYDKRHGWR
+307 
-320 EPVNL
+320 
-325 LSKIP
+325 
-330 DLIFQELQDGNLD
+330 
-343 ILYQDSNT
+343 
-351 SDELGMRQL
+351 
-360 NISIIRSVITTIDSS
+360 SVITTIDSS

-398 EPVNLLSKIP
+398 EPINLLSKIP
-408 DSIFKELQ
+408 ESIFKELQ
-416 DGNLDILYQDSIT
+416 AGNLNVLYEESNISDS
-429 PDELGMRQLNISVIR
+429 LGMKQRNVSVIR
-444 DFFKDFVNS
+444 DFFEELVSLDN
-453 DRHSVGIVMD
+453 HSAGIVID
-463 VKPERIIYL
+463 VKPERVVYL
-472 NNSFQLETL
+472 NNSFQLESL
-481 FWDDAYEWARPR
+481 FWNDSYNWARRR
-493 ITINKLGPRPQNFYD
+493 IDINKLGPRPQNFYD
-508 ILRLGDLIYLSEM
+508 ILSLGDLIYLSKA
-521 NGNYYLDQ
+521 NGSYYLDQ

-643 MGIPLTQNYLSRF
+643 MGIPLTQDYLSRF

-680 MVRAYSIMVNS
+680 MVRAYSILVNS
-691 DDPKDLFFIERV
+691 KDPKDLFFIERII
-703 MDRNG
+703 DRDG

-714 PQIDN
+714 PQLEN
-719 KKKNI
+719 KEKNI
-724 DAFPWFQTQLTE
+724 TAFPWFQTQFTD

-744 PPIQKESMASIDPRV
+744 PSINKQSIESIDPRV
-759 TFITKDILREALSRG
+759 SFITKDILRETLSRG
-774 SNGRKTQVLNRDDI
+774 SYRRKVQVLKRSDI

-807 SDLVTTVWIGTD
+807 NNLATTVWVGTD
-819 DFSSLGDNEF
+819 DFSSLGNNEF

-836 TWVDFMKTA
+836 AWIDFMKTA
-845 LMSLPEEDW
+845 LVSLPEEDW
-854 KIPKGLSYVRVDRET
+854 KIPKGLSYVRVDLET
-869 GKPVDESSKNSY
+869 GRPVDETSQNSY
-881 FELFLDE
+881 FELFLDEDS

>member
-1 MFVRLINWALSA
+1 MLVRLTNWALSA
-13 ALIGTLVSIFTIG
+13 ALIGALISTFTIV
-26 AGYLLIKPNLPEIN
+26 AGYLIIKPNLPEIN

-72 EYKEIPQNLKNAFL
+72 EYNELPQNLKNAFL

-97 GVRLTSLIRAVFQ
+97 GVRLTSLIRAVYQ

-211 INPIRSPD
+211 INPIRSPE

-246 KAEPINLTQ
+246 KSEPINLTQ

-264 RYIAEITRQAMIERY
+264 RYIAEIARQAMIERY
-279 GLSVYKDGLS
+279 GLSVYKDGL
-289 VITTID
+289 
-295 SSLQQAAIESAA
+295 
-307 KNLYAYDKRHGWR
+307 
-320 EPVNL
+320 
-325 LSKIP
+325 
-330 DLIFQELQDGNLD
+330 
-343 ILYQDSNT
+343 
-351 SDELGMRQL
+351 
-360 NISIIRSVITTIDSS
+360 SVITTIDSS

-408 DSIFKELQ
+408 ESIFKELQ
-416 DGNLDILYQDSIT
+416 DGNLDILYKDALTS
-429 PDELGMRQLNISVIR
+429 DELGMRQLNISLIR
-444 DFFKDFVNS
+444 DFFEEFVNS
-453 DRHSVGIVMD
+453 DMHSAGIVMD

-472 NNSFQLETL
+472 NNSFQLESL
-481 FWDDAYEWARPR
+481 FWDDSYQWARPR
-493 ITINKLGPRPQNFYD
+493 ITVNKLGPRPENFYD
-508 ILRLGDLIYLSEM
+508 ILRLGDLIYLSKM
-521 NGNYYLDQ
+521 NGDYYLDQ
-529 VPDAEVAFISADPS
+529 VPDAEVAFISANPS
-543 SGAIKT
+543 NGAIKT

-628 LVQSVNLVSIKLLRE
+628 LVQSINIVSIKLLRE

-703 MDRNG
+703 VDRNG

-714 PQIDN
+714 PQAKN
-719 KKKNI
+719 KTKNI
-724 DAFPWFQTQLTE
+724 DAFPWFQTQLTK

-744 PPIQKESMASIDPRV
+744 PPIQNESSAPIDPRV
-759 TFITKDILREALSRG
+759 TFITRDILREALSRG
-774 SNGRKTQVLNRDDI
+774 SNGRKTQVLNRSDI

-807 SDLVTTVWIGTD
+807 NDLVTTVWVGTD

-836 TWVDFMKTA
+836 AWVDFMKTA
-845 LMSLPEEDW
+845 LVGLPEEDW
-854 KIPKGLSYVRVDRET
+854 KIPNGLSYVRVDRET
-869 GKPVDESSKNSY
+869 GRPVDESSKNSY

>member
-1 MFVRLINWALSA
+1 MFSKLINWAFLA
-13 ALIGTLVSIFTIG
+13 ALIATLISIFTIG
-26 AGYLLIKPNLPEIN
+26 VGYIVIKPSLPEIN

-72 EYKEIPQNLKNAFL
+72 EYQQIPKNLKNAFL
-86 AAEDDQFFEHS
+86 AAEDDQFFEHN
-97 GVRLTSLIRAVFQ
+97 GIRIPSLLRAFYQ
-110 MVQSGEIVSGG
+110 MIQSGEIVSGG

-132 LLSRD
+132 LLSRE

-187 SKSINELTL
+187 AKSIDDLTL

-238 GRAQFLLA
+238 GRAQLLLA
-246 KAEPINLTQ
+246 QSEPIKLTQ
-255 LDSSFSLDG
+255 LDSSFTLDG
-264 RYIAEITRQAMIERY
+264 RYIAEITRQAMIDRY
-279 GLSVYKDGLS
+279 GLSVYKDGL
-289 VITTID
+289 
-295 SSLQQAAIESAA
+295 
-307 KNLYAYDKRHGWR
+307 
-320 EPVNL
+320 
-325 LSKIP
+325 
-330 DLIFQELQDGNLD
+330 
-343 ILYQDSNT
+343 
-351 SDELGMRQL
+351 
-360 NISIIRSVITTIDSS
+360 SVITTIDSS

-398 EPVNLLSKIP
+398 EPINLLSKIP
-408 DSIFKELQ
+408 ESIFKELQ
-416 DGNLDILYQDSIT
+416 AGNLNVLYEESNISDS
-429 PDELGMRQLNISVIR
+429 LGMKQRNVSVIR
-444 DFFKDFVNS
+444 DFFEELVSLDN
-453 DRHSVGIVMD
+453 HSAGIVID
-463 VKPERIIYL
+463 VKPERVVYL
-472 NNSFQLETL
+472 NNSFQLESL
-481 FWDDAYEWARPR
+481 FWNDSYNWARRR
-493 ITINKLGPRPQNFYD
+493 IDINKLGPRPQNFYD
-508 ILRLGDLIYLSEM
+508 ILSLGDLIYLSKA
-521 NGNYYLDQ
+521 NGSYYLDQ

-643 MGIPLTQNYLSRF
+643 MGIPLTQDYLSRF

-680 MVRAYSIMVNS
+680 MVRAYSILVNS
-691 DDPKDLFFIERV
+691 KDPKDLFFIERII
-703 MDRNG
+703 DRDG

-714 PQIDN
+714 PQSEN
-719 KKKNI
+719 KEKNI
-724 DAFPWFQTQLTE
+724 TAFPWFQTQFTD

-744 PPIQKESMASIDPRV
+744 PSINKQSIESIDPRV
-759 TFITKDILREALSRG
+759 SFITKDILRETLSRG
-774 SNGRKTQVLNRDDI
+774 SYRRKVQVLKRSDI

-807 SDLVTTVWIGTD
+807 NNLATTVWVGTD
-819 DFSSLGDNEF
+819 DFSSLGNNEF

-836 TWVDFMKTA
+836 TWIDFMKTA
-845 LMSLPEEDW
+845 LVSLPEEDW
-854 KIPKGLSYVRVDRET
+854 KIPKGLSYVRVDLET
-869 GKPVDESSKNSY
+869 GRPVDETSQNSY
-881 FELFLDE
+881 FELFLDEDS

>member
-1 MFVRLINWALSA
+1 MFSKLINWAFLA
-13 ALIGTLVSIFTIG
+13 ALIATLISIFTIG
-26 AGYLLIKPNLPEIN
+26 VGYIVIKPSLPEIN

-72 EYKEIPQNLKNAFL
+72 EYQQIPKNLKNAFL
-86 AAEDDQFFEHS
+86 AAEDDQFFEHN
-97 GVRLTSLIRAVFQ
+97 GIRIPSLLRAFYQ
-110 MVQSGEIVSGG
+110 MIQSGEIVSGG

-132 LLSRD
+132 LLSRE

-187 SKSINELTL
+187 AKSIDDLTL

-238 GRAQFLLA
+238 GRAQLLLA
-246 KAEPINLTQ
+246 QSEPIKLTQ
-255 LDSSFSLDG
+255 LDSSFTLDG
-264 RYIAEITRQAMIERY
+264 RYIAEITRQAMIDRY
-279 GLSVYKDGLS
+279 GLSVYKDGL
-289 VITTID
+289 
-295 SSLQQAAIESAA
+295 
-307 KNLYAYDKRHGWR
+307 
-320 EPVNL
+320 
-325 LSKIP
+325 
-330 DLIFQELQDGNLD
+330 
-343 ILYQDSNT
+343 
-351 SDELGMRQL
+351 
-360 NISIIRSVITTIDSS
+360 SVITTIDSS

-398 EPVNLLSKIP
+398 EPINLLSKIP
-408 DSIFKELQ
+408 ESIFKELQ
-416 DGNLDILYQDSIT
+416 AGNLNVLYEESNISDS
-429 PDELGMRQLNISVIR
+429 LGMKQRNVSVIR
-444 DFFKDFVNS
+444 DFFEELVSLDN
-453 DRHSVGIVMD
+453 HSAGIVID
-463 VKPERIIYL
+463 VKPERVVYL
-472 NNSFQLETL
+472 NNSFQLESL
-481 FWDDAYEWARPR
+481 FWNDSYNWARRR
-493 ITINKLGPRPQNFYD
+493 IDINKLGPRPQNFYD
-508 ILRLGDLIYLSEM
+508 ILSLGDLIYLSKA
-521 NGNYYLDQ
+521 NGSYYLDQ

-643 MGIPLTQNYLSRF
+643 MGIPLTQDYLSRF

-680 MVRAYSIMVNS
+680 MVRAYSILVNS
-691 DDPKDLFFIERV
+691 KNPKDLFFIERII
-703 MDRNG
+703 DRDG

-714 PQIDN
+714 PQLEN
-719 KKKNI
+719 KEKNI
-724 DAFPWFQTQLTE
+724 TAFPWFQTQFTD

-744 PPIQKESMASIDPRV
+744 PSINKQSIESIDPRV
-759 TFITKDILREALSRG
+759 SFITKDILRETLSRG
-774 SNGRKTQVLNRDDI
+774 SYRRKVQVLKRSDI

-807 SDLVTTVWIGTD
+807 NNLATTVWVGTD
-819 DFSSLGDNEF
+819 DFSSLGNNEF

-836 TWVDFMKTA
+836 TWIDFMKTA
-845 LMSLPEEDW
+845 LVSLPEEDW
-854 KIPKGLSYVRVDRET
+854 KIPKGLSYVRVDLET
-869 GKPVDESSKNSY
+869 GRPVDETSQNSY
-881 FELFLDE
+881 FELFLDEDS

>member
-1 MFVRLINWALSA
+1 MFIRLINWALA
-13 ALIGTLVSIFTIG
+13 IALIGSIASILTIG
-26 AGYLLIKPNLPEIN
+26 IGYLLIKPTLPEIN

-72 EYKEIPQNLKNAFL
+72 EYDQIPQNLKNAFL
-86 AAEDDQFFEHS
+86 AAEDDQFFEH
-97 GVRLTSLIRAVFQ
+97 GGIRIPSLIRAFYQ
-110 MVQSGEIVSGG
+110 MIQSGEIVSGG

-132 LLSRD
+132 LLSRE

-151 ELESSASKEEIFS
+151 ELEGSATKEEIFS

-196 AESALIASSAQLPSR
+196 AEAALIASSAQLPSR

-219 RSIIRR
+219 RSIVRR
-225 NWILGRMY
+225 NWILGRMH

-246 KAEPINLTQ
+246 KSEPIKLTQ
-255 LDSSFSLDG
+255 LDSNFLLDG

-295 SSLQQAAIESAA
+295 SSLQQAALESVS
-307 KNLYAYDKRHGWR
+307 KNLYIYDKRHGWR
-320 EPVNL
+320 EPINL
-325 LSKIP
+325 LSKISES
-330 DLIFQELQDGNLD
+330 IFEELQAGNLE
-343 ILYQDSNT
+343 ILYEESNT
-351 SDELGMRQL
+351 SDELGM
-360 NISIIRSVITTIDSS
+360 
-375 LQQAALES
+375 
-383 VAKNLYAYDKRHGWR
+383 K
-398 EPVNLLSKIP
+398 
-408 DSIFKELQ
+408 
-416 DGNLDILYQDSIT
+416 
-429 PDELGMRQLNISVIR
+429 QLNISVIR
-444 DFFKDFVNS
+444 DFFKELVNL
-453 DRHSVGIVMD
+453 DKHSGGIVID
-463 VKPERIIYL
+463 VKPERVLYL
-472 NNSFQLETL
+472 NNAFQLESL
-481 FWDDAYEWARPR
+481 FWDDAYKWARR
-493 ITINKLGPRPQNFYD
+493 KIDINKLGPRPQNFYD
-508 ILRLGDLIYLSEM
+508 ILRMGDLIYLSEQ

-529 VPDAEVAFISADPS
+529 IPDAEVAFISTDPS
-543 SGAIKT
+543 NGAIKT

-557 KSNFDRVKQSYPQAG
+557 KSNFDRIKQSYPQAG

-584 ANGYKA
+584 ANGYQA

-603 SNLES
+603 ANLES

-643 MGIPLTQNYLSRF
+643 MGIPLTKNYLSRF
-656 GFSKSRLAPDLSLA
+656 GFPVSRLAPDLSLA

-680 MVRAYSIMVNS
+680 MVRAYSIMANS
-691 DDPKDLFFIERV
+691 DDPQDLYFIERIE
-703 MDRNG
+703 DRNG
-708 KTIFQN
+708 KIIFQN
-714 PQIDN
+714 PQTKN

-744 PPIQKESMASIDPRV
+744 PPLSKESLEPIDPRV

-774 SNGRKTQVLNRDDI
+774 SNGRKTQVLRRGDI

-807 SDLVTTVWIGTD
+807 NDLVSTVWVGTD

-836 TWVDFMKTA
+836 TWVDFMKKA
-845 LMSLPEEDW
+845 LTNLPEEDW
-854 KIPKGLSYVRVDRET
+854 SMPKGLSYVRVDRET
-869 GKPVDESSKNSY
+869 GQPVDENSKNSY
-881 FELFLDE
+881 FELFFDEEI

>member
-1 MFVRLINWALSA
+1 MFVRLINWTLSA
-13 ALIGTLVSIFTIG
+13 ALFGTLLSILFIG
-26 AGYLLIKPNLPEIN
+26 AGYLLVKPSLPEID

-53 LTSDGVLIG
+53 FTSDGVLIG

-72 EYKEIPQNLKNAFL
+72 EYEDIPINLKNAFL
-86 AAEDDQFFEHS
+86 AAEDDQFFKHH
-97 GVRLTSLIRAVFQ
+97 GIRIPSLIRAVYQ
-110 MVQSGEIVSGG
+110 MIKSGEIVSGG
-121 GTITMQVVRGY
+121 GTISMQVVRGY
-132 LLSRD
+132 LLSRE
-137 QKIIRKIKEIYLAF
+137 QKILRKIKEIYLAF
-151 ELESSASKEEIFS
+151 ELESYANKEEIFS

-177 GVEAAANKYF
+177 GVEAAANRYF

-219 RSIIRR
+219 RSLIRR

-238 GRAQFLLA
+238 GRGQYLIA
-246 KAEPINLTQ
+246 KSEPINLTQ
-255 LDSSFSLDG
+255 LESNFSLDG
-264 RYIAEITRQAMIERY
+264 QYIAEIARQAMINRY

-289 VITTID
+289 VFTTID
-295 SSLQQAAIESAA
+295 SSLQQAALESVS

-325 LSKIP
+325 LS
-330 DLIFQELQDGNLD
+330 
-343 ILYQDSNT
+343 
-351 SDELGMRQL
+351 R
-360 NISIIRSVITTIDSS
+360 
-375 LQQAALES
+375 
-383 VAKNLYAYDKRHGWR
+383 
-398 EPVNLLSKIP
+398 IP
-408 DSIFKELQ
+408 DSIFTQLQ

-429 PDELGMRQLNISVIR
+429 ADELGMRQLNISVIR
-444 DFFKDFVNS
+444 DLFKEFINS
-453 DRHSVGIVMD
+453 DRHSAGIIID
-463 VKPERIIYL
+463 VNPERIIYL
-472 NNSFQLETL
+472 DNSFQLESL
-481 FWDDAYEWARPR
+481 YWNDSYEWARSR
-493 ITINKLGPRPQNFYD
+493 ININKLGPRPDNFYD

-521 NGNYYLDQ
+521 DGNYYLDQ
-529 VPDAEVAFISADPS
+529 VPDAEVAFISANPS
-543 SGAIKT
+543 NGAVKT

-572 SSFKPFIYASAF
+572 SSFKPFIYSSAF

-608 SWRPENYTGKFY
+608 SWRPENYTGEFY

-703 MDRNG
+703 VDRNG

-714 PQIDN
+714 PQVEN
-719 KKKNI
+719 KTKNI
-724 DAFPWFQTQLTE
+724 DAFPWFQTQLKE

-744 PPIQKESMASIDPRV
+744 PPIQGESIAPIDPRV
-759 TFITKDILREALSRG
+759 TFITKDILREALLRG
-774 SNGRKTQVLNRDDI
+774 SNGRKTQILNRSDI

-807 SDLVTTVWIGTD
+807 NDLVTTVWVGTD

-836 TWVDFMKTA
+836 AWVDFMKTA
-845 LMSLPEEDW
+845 LVSLPEEEW
-854 KIPKGLSYVRVDRET
+854 KIPEGLSYVRVDRET
-869 GKPVDESSKNSY
+869 GRPVDESSKNSY

>member
-1 MFVRLINWALSA
+1 MFSKLINWAFLA
-13 ALIGTLVSIFTIG
+13 ALIATLISIFTIG
-26 AGYLLIKPNLPEIN
+26 VGYIVIKPSLPEIN

-72 EYKEIPQNLKNAFL
+72 EYQQIPKNLKNAFL
-86 AAEDDQFFEHS
+86 AAEDDQFFEHN
-97 GVRLTSLIRAVFQ
+97 GIRIPSLLRAFYQ
-110 MVQSGEIVSGG
+110 MIQSGEIVSGG

-132 LLSRD
+132 LLSRE

-187 SKSINELTL
+187 AKSIDDLTL

-238 GRAQFLLA
+238 GRAQLLLA
-246 KAEPINLTQ
+246 QSEPIKLTQ
-255 LDSSFSLDG
+255 LDSSFTLDG
-264 RYIAEITRQAMIERY
+264 RYIAEITRQAMIDRY
-279 GLSVYKDGLS
+279 GLSVYKDGL
-289 VITTID
+289 
-295 SSLQQAAIESAA
+295 
-307 KNLYAYDKRHGWR
+307 
-320 EPVNL
+320 
-325 LSKIP
+325 
-330 DLIFQELQDGNLD
+330 
-343 ILYQDSNT
+343 
-351 SDELGMRQL
+351 
-360 NISIIRSVITTIDSS
+360 SVITTIDSS

-398 EPVNLLSKIP
+398 EPINLLSKIP
-408 DSIFKELQ
+408 ESIFKELQ
-416 DGNLDILYQDSIT
+416 AGNLNVLYEESNISDS
-429 PDELGMRQLNISVIR
+429 LGMKQRNVSVIR
-444 DFFKDFVNS
+444 DFFEELVSLDN
-453 DRHSVGIVMD
+453 HSAGIVID
-463 VKPERIIYL
+463 VKPERVVYL
-472 NNSFQLETL
+472 NNSFQLESL
-481 FWDDAYEWARPR
+481 FWNDSYNWARRR
-493 ITINKLGPRPQNFYD
+493 IDINKLGPRPQNFYD
-508 ILRLGDLIYLSEM
+508 ILSLGDLIYLSIA
-521 NGNYYLDQ
+521 NGSYYLDQ

-557 KSNFDRVKQSYPQAG
+557 NSNFDRVKQSYPQAG

-643 MGIPLTQNYLSRF
+643 MGIPLTQDYLSRF

-680 MVRAYSIMVNS
+680 MVRAYSILVNS
-691 DDPKDLFFIERV
+691 KDPKDLFFIERII
-703 MDRNG
+703 DRDG

-714 PQIDN
+714 PQSEN
-719 KKKNI
+719 KEKNI
-724 DAFPWFQTQLTE
+724 TAFPWFQTQFTD

-744 PPIQKESMASIDPRV
+744 PSINKQSIESIDPRV
-759 TFITKDILREALSRG
+759 SFITKDILRETLSRG
-774 SNGRKTQVLNRDDI
+774 SYRRKVQVLKRSDI

-807 SDLVTTVWIGTD
+807 NNLATTVWVGTD
-819 DFSSLGDNEF
+819 DFSSLGNNEF

-836 TWVDFMKTA
+836 TWIDFMKTA
-845 LMSLPEEDW
+845 LVSLPEEDW
-854 KIPKGLSYVRVDRET
+854 KIPKGLSYVRVDLET
-869 GKPVDESSKNSY
+869 GRPVDETSQNSY
-881 FELFLDE
+881 FELFLDEDS